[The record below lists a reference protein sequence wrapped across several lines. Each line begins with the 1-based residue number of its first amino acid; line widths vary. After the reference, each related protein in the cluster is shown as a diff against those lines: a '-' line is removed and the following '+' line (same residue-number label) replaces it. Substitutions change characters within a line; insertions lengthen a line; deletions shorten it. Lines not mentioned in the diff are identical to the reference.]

1 MKATTFNA
9 IMEKAV
15 KMQTVAY
22 EDYNAGLM
30 SLSEVRA
37 VVTEIS
43 GMYECLKLI
52 TELEGVERDDK

>member
-1 MKATTFNA
+1 MKASTFNA
-9 IMEKAV
+9 VMEKAV
-15 KMQTVAY
+15 KMQAATY
-22 EDYNAGLM
+22 EDYNSELM

-52 TELEGVERDDK
+52 VELEGVEEDQ